1 MKMKAYINSSRFGS
15 ITVNGYTYNHDIY
28 ISMEGAVNKR
38 KKKLSKEIYG
48 TSYTL
53 SLQEAKHV
61 YEKDARII
69 IGAGQYGVL
78 ELSVEAD
85 KFFKKQSCEVL
96 IDTTPKSIELWN
108 NSSEKKCIGLFHTTC

>member
-1 MKMKAYINSSRFGS
+1 MKTHIDSTQFGS
-15 ITVNGYTYNHDIY
+15 ITVNGKKYHHDIY
-28 ISMEGAVNKR
+28 ISLNGEVNKR
-38 KKKLSKEIYG
+38 KKKLSKEVYG
-48 TSYTL
+48 TSHTL
-53 SLQEAKHV
+53 SLQEAEQL
-61 YEKDARII
+61 YESEARTII

-78 ELSVEAD
+78 ELSEEAD